1 MVSGQGETQ
10 EMATEGG
17 ETQYKVIGTRPVRPD
32 GIDKVTGRAEFGADI
47 GLTGMLY
54 GRVKRSP
61 HAHALITSID
71 YSKALELEG
80 VKAVITNADFAAIGD
95 EVADLGESVSTMDA
109 VLDNVLASSKAL
121 YRGHAVAAVCATD
134 PHIAE
139 DALELIE
146 VEYELLP
153 PVLNVHDAMADAAP
167 LLHEEMRTTEM
178 LARFVPGPES
188 GDQPTNIASHLRLE
202 LGDPEQGFAE
212 ADIIIEREFE
222 TAAYHQGYI
231 EAQNGTALW
240 NQDDQLTVWV
250 STQGAFTVRAQL
262 SELLRLPLSS
272 VKVVPTEIGGGFG
285 GKMPLYMEP
294 LAALL
299 SKRTGRAVKM
309 AINRE
314 EVFIGTGPTSAT
326 YTRARIGAKQDGT
339 LVAAEAFLA
348 FEAGAYA
355 GSPVGAGASC
365 MFASFDIPNVRADA
379 YDVVTNKPKSAAYR
393 APGSPAATFA
403 VESLLDE
410 LAERLEMDPME
421 LRLKNAAHEG
431 TRRADGAEFG
441 RIGAEEV
448 MQAAVD
454 SPHYRSELSG
464 ENRGRGVS
472 TGFWFNAGM
481 ESAASAN
488 MNADG
493 TINLVLGSVDIGGQ
507 RAALA
512 MQFAESMGIQYETV
526 KPQVVDTDSVGF
538 NGVTGGSRTTFATGW
553 AVHELALD
561 LRRQLEQR
569 AADIWEV
576 DRDQVSYEDSAIR
589 GPDGKQSTLP
599 ELCAQLPRSGG
610 MIQGS
615 VDVAPTTAG
624 PAFACHVVDVEVDR
638 ETGKVE
644 ILRYT
649 AVQDV
654 GKAIH
659 PAYVEGQLQGGA
671 AQGVGMALTEEY
683 VFDDEGRMLN
693 PSLLDYRMPTTL
705 DLPDIETILVEVPNP
720 GHPYG
725 VRGVGEVPIVP
736 PLAAVANAIYDAT
749 GIRVRA
755 LPASPTMLLDELL
768 EDQD

>member
-1 MVSGQGETQ
+1 MVVGESQTKDV
-10 EMATEGG
+10 T
-17 ETQYKVIGTRPVRPD
+17 TDYKVIGTRPVRPD
-32 GIDKVTGRAEFGADI
+32 GTDKVTGRAQFGADI
-47 GLTGMLY
+47 GLTGMLF

-61 HAHALITSID
+61 HAHAMIKSID
-71 YSKALELEG
+71 ASKALALEG
-80 VKAVITNADFAAIGD
+80 VKAVITNADFATIGD
-95 EVADLGESVSTMDA
+95 EVADLGESVTTMNA
-109 VLDNVLASSKAL
+109 LLDNVLASTKAL
-121 YRGHAVAAVCATD
+121 YRGHAVAAVCAID

-153 PVLNVHDAMADAAP
+153 PVLNVHDAMAEGAP

-188 GDQPTNIASHLRLE
+188 GDKPTNIASHLRLE
-202 LGDPEQGFAE
+202 QGDPEQGFAD

-231 EAQNGTALW
+231 EPQNGTALW

-250 STQGAFTVRAQL
+250 STQGAFSVRALL
-262 SELLRLPLSS
+262 SELLELPLSS
-272 VKVVPTEIGGGFG
+272 VKVIPTEIGGGFG
-285 GKMPLYMEP
+285 GKLPLYMEP
-294 LAALL
+294 LAALM
-299 SKRTGRAVKM
+299 SKKTGQAVKM
-309 AINRE
+309 TMTRE
-314 EVFIGTGPTSAT
+314 EVFVGTGPTSAT
-326 YTRARIGAKQDGT
+326 YTRAKIGAKRDGT

-403 VESLLDE
+403 VESLMDE
-410 LAERLEMDPME
+410 LAEQLDMDPME
-421 LRLKNAAHEG
+421 LRLKNTAREG

-448 MQAAVD
+448 MQAAID

-472 TGFWFNAGM
+472 MGFWFNAGM

-488 MNADG
+488 INSDG

-512 MQFAESMGIQYETV
+512 MQFAESMEIDYDTV
-526 KPQVVDTDSVGF
+526 NPQVVDTDSVGF

-561 LRRQLEQR
+561 LRRQLAQR

-576 DRDQVSYEDSAIR
+576 DHDQVTYEDGAIR
-589 GPDGKQSTLP
+589 GPDEKQFTLP
-599 ELCAQLPRSGG
+599 EISAQLPRTGG

-615 VDVAPTTAG
+615 VDVAPTTPG
-624 PAFACHVVDVEVDR
+624 PAFACHIVDVEVDR

-644 ILRYT
+644 VLRYT

-654 GKAIH
+654 GTAIH
-659 PAYVEGQLQGGA
+659 PSYVEGQVQGGV

-683 VFDDEGRMLN
+683 IYNDEGRMLN
-693 PSLLDYRMPTTL
+693 ASLLDYRMPTAL
-705 DLPDIETILVEVPNP
+705 DLPEIETILVEVPNP

-736 PLAAVANAIYDAT
+736 PLAAVANAIYDAIGLRMRT
-749 GIRVRA
+749 
-755 LPASPTMLLDELL
+755 LPASPTALLDELL
-768 EDQD
+768 EDQG

>member
-1 MVSGQGETQ
+1 MVSGQSKTQ
-10 EMATEGG
+10 EIATE
-17 ETQYKVIGTRPVRPD
+17 YKVIGTRPVRPD
-32 GIDKVTGRAEFGADI
+32 GTDKVTGRAQYGADVD
-47 GLTGMLY
+47 LTGMLY

-61 HAHALITSID
+61 HAHAIIKSID
-71 YSKALELEG
+71 ASKALALEG
-80 VKAVITNADFAAIGD
+80 VKAVVTNADFATIGD
-95 EVADLGESVSTMDA
+95 DVADLGESVTTMNA
-109 VLDNVLASSKAL
+109 VLDNVVASTKAL
-121 YRGHAVAAVCATD
+121 YGGHAVAAVCATD

-153 PVLNVHDAMADAAP
+153 PVLNVHDAMADTAP
-167 LLHEEMRTTEM
+167 LLHPEMRTMEM

-188 GDQPTNIASHLRLE
+188 GDKPTNIASHLRLE
-202 LGDPEQGFAE
+202 QGDPEQGFAD

-231 EAQNGTALW
+231 EPQNGTAFW

-250 STQGAFTVRAQL
+250 STQGAFSVRAQL
-262 SELLRLPLSS
+262 SELLQLPLSS
-272 VKVVPTEIGGGFG
+272 IKVIPTEIGGGFG
-285 GKMPLYMEP
+285 GKLPLYMEP
-294 LAALL
+294 LAALM
-299 SKRTGRAVKM
+299 SKKTGRAVKM
-309 AINRE
+309 TMSRE
-314 EVFIGTGPTSAT
+314 EVFVGTGPTSAT
-326 YTRARIGAKQDGT
+326 YTRARIGAKRDGT
-339 LVAAEAFLA
+339 LVAADAFLA
-348 FEAGAYA
+348 FEAGAYS

-403 VESLLDE
+403 VESLMDE
-410 LAERLEMDPME
+410 LAEQLEMDPME
-421 LRLKNAAHEG
+421 LRLKNASREG

-448 MQAAVD
+448 MQAAID

-472 TGFWFNAGM
+472 MGFWFNAGM

-488 MNADG
+488 INADG

-512 MQFAESMGIQYETV
+512 MQFAESMGIDYDTV
-526 KPQVVDTDSVGF
+526 NPQVVDTDSVGF

-561 LRRQLEQR
+561 LRRQLAQR
-569 AADIWEV
+569 AAEIWEV
-576 DRDQVSYEDSAIR
+576 DSEQVSYENAEIS
-589 GPDGKQSTLP
+589 GPDGKQFTLP
-599 ELCAQLPRSGG
+599 EICAELPRTGG

-615 VDVAPTTAG
+615 VDVAPTTPG
-624 PAFACHVVDVEVDR
+624 PAFACHIVDVEVDR

-649 AVQDV
+649 AIQDV
-654 GKAIH
+654 GTAIH
-659 PAYVEGQLQGGA
+659 PSYVEGQVQGGV
-671 AQGVGMALTEEY
+671 AQGIGMALTEEY
-683 VFDDEGRMLN
+683 VYNDEGRMLN
-693 PSLLDYRMPTTL
+693 SSMLDYRMPTTL
-705 DLPDIETILVEVPNP
+705 DLPEIETILVEVPNP

-736 PLAAVANAIYDAT
+736 PLAAVANAIYDAI
-749 GIRVRA
+749 GIRVRT
-755 LPASPTMLLDELL
+755 LPASPTALLDELL